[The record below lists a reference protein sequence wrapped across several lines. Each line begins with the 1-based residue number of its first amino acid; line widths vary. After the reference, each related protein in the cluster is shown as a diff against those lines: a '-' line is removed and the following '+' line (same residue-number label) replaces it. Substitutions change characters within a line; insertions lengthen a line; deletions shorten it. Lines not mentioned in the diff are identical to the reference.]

1 MRERE
6 REREYPY
13 YIYISRVYIC
23 LKTTLIYYIYMGR
36 TKGTGRMI
44 TSVTVSPEFFVMA
57 KDLNI
62 SFTEALRVGLSLMF
76 AERGVKEYDN
86 DLNVV
91 RRAEQ
96 VRLKLEEVS
105 NELSAL
111 KEKHG
116 V

>member
-1 MRERE
+1 
-6 REREYPY
+6 
-13 YIYISRVYIC
+13 
-23 LKTTLIYYIYMGR
+23 MGR
-36 TKGTGRMI
+36 IKGIGRI
-44 TSVTVSPEFFVMA
+44 TTSVTVSQEFFKLA
-57 KDLNI
+57 RDLNI
-62 SFTEALRVGLSLMF
+62 TFSEALRVGLSLIF